1 MLQNLASPLS
11 PLAFVT
17 LAMGN
22 PVNAALLRRLAGLAL
37 PQCHLTAGCL
47 FQALWNQRSG
57 RALDWG
63 VKDYDVFYFD
73 DADLSWEAEDRVIRA
88 VCALTADL
96 GVEVEVKN
104 QARVH
109 LWYRDRFQ
117 ADCPRLLS
125 AQAGIDRFPVSCTC
139 VGIDVATGGVYAPH
153 GLDDLW
159 GGVLRMNPH
168 LPFPEMFL
176 AKALSYQQR
185 WSWLRCL
192 PPEAVDGPFSIDN
205 GSV

>member
-11 PLAFVT
+11 PQAFAT

-22 PVNAALLRRLAGLAL
+22 PVNAALLQRLAGLAL

-57 RALDWG
+57 RAVDWG
-63 VKDYDVFYFD
+63 VKDCDVFYFD
-73 DADLSWEAEDRVIRA
+73 DADLSWEAEDRVIRE

-125 AQAGIDRFPVSCTC
+125 AQAGIDRFPVSCSC
-139 VGIDVATGGVYAPH
+139 VGIDVASGGVYAPH
-153 GLDDLW
+153 GLRRSV
-159 GGVLRMNPH
+159 GRGAAH
-168 LPFPEMFL
+168 EPES
-176 AKALSYQQR
+176 ALT
-185 WSWLRCL
+185 
-192 PPEAVDGPFSIDN
+192 
-205 GSV
+205 